1 MKIKKIILILIF
13 IGLFTCLN
21 PVYAVNFSDTSKHWA
36 KEEINI
42 ITNQKLMSGYEDGTF
57 RPNSKIT
64 KAEFYVVVNN
74 LASLQKTYTVTFSD
88 VSTSD
93 WYYNDIAKAIK
104 AGYLTPTTGKL
115 HPNRPITREEVSD
128 ILGYI
133 YGFKES
139 PTGVNSFSDAKEISE
154 EKKGYVGALVKIGA
168 INGYP
173 DGRFAPKESITRA
186 EIASILSKL
195 TSKYNR
201 PGSKVVMDSK
211 IKFGRRNLY
220 D

>member
-1 MKIKKIILILIF
+1 MKIKKFFVILIF

-21 PVYAVNFSDTSKHWA
+21 PVYALNFSDTKTHWA

-42 ITNQKLMSGYEDGTF
+42 ITNQKIMSGYEDGTF

-64 KAEFYVVVNN
+64 KAEFYAVVNN

-88 VSTSD
+88 VSTND
-93 WYYNDIAKAIK
+93 WYYNDVAKAIK
-104 AGYLTPTTGKL
+104 AGYLIPTTGRL
-115 HPNRPITREEVSD
+115 HPNRPITREEVSE

-139 PTGVNSFSDAKEISE
+139 PSNTNSFSDVKEISE
-154 EKKGYVGALVKIGA
+154 EKKGYVGALVKVGA

-186 EIASILSKL
+186 EIANILSTL
-195 TSKYNR
+195 TKKYNR
-201 PGSKVVMDSK
+201 PGAKVVIDSK